1 MRVNILIAF
10 ALLAQV
16 LFAQQYETKA
26 YKNTVKT
33 MRTSLKGDR
42 QQDFPVIA
50 LDGGTI
56 TFSFDELNGEI
67 QNYNYTLV
75 HCDADWTA
83 SSLNSMEWADGF
95 VTNEITDADI
105 SANTTQQY
113 VHYSL
118 TVPNADVSLKA
129 SGNYALIVHE
139 AENPENVVC
148 VFCFYVSE
156 QAVAVLGNVTAETRK
171 EIKKRYQELQFDV
184 LQGRYPMRDASTEMK
199 VMVMQNSRPDTRVWL
214 QPTFISAGK
223 FSYKNNDAL
232 VFEGGAEYHSVDFS
246 SRFSYGEGIEKIRFY
261 DPYYHVELMPD
272 DPKPTAPYEFMND
285 VNGRYVINVQ
295 EWDDDDF
302 TSDYYF
308 VHFFVP
314 MPSPLFGGKL
324 YVLGD
329 FNHNR
334 LDENSRMIYN
344 AQLQGYERTI
354 LLKQGGYNYTYAF
367 VPKNSDK
374 ATLLNVEGS
383 HWETENEY
391 QVFVYYRG
399 FGERYDHLLSVTV
412 ISSNRK

>member
-16 LFAQQYETKA
+16 LSAQQYETKA

-50 LDGGTI
+50 LDDGTI

-156 QAVAVLGNVTAETRK
+156 QAVAVLGSVTSETRK

-184 LQGRYPMRDASTEMK
+184 LQGSYPMRDASTEMK

-232 VFEGGAEYHSVDFS
+232 VFEGGAEYHSIDFS

-272 DPKPTAPYEFMND
+272 DPKPTAPYVFMND
-285 VNGRYVINVQ
+285 VNGRYVI
-295 EWDDDDF
+295 
-302 TSDYYF
+302 
-308 VHFFVP
+308 
-314 MPSPLFGGKL
+314 
-324 YVLGD
+324 
-329 FNHNR
+329 NR

-367 VPKNSDK
+367 VPKGSDK
-374 ATLLNVEGS
+374 ATLQNVEGS

-399 FGERYDHLLSVTV
+399 FGERYDHLLCVTV

>member
-1 MRVNILIAF
+1 MNILIAL
-10 ALLAQV
+10 ALLVQG
-16 LFAQQYETKA
+16 LSAQQYETKA

-50 LDGGTI
+50 LDGGTV

-232 VFEGGAEYHSVDFS
+232 VFEGGAEYHSIDFS

-334 LDENSRMIYN
+334 LDENSRMIY
-344 AQLQGYERTI
+344 
-354 LLKQGGYNYTYAF
+354 
-367 VPKNSDK
+367 
-374 ATLLNVEGS
+374 
-383 HWETENEY
+383 
-391 QVFVYYRG
+391 
-399 FGERYDHLLSVTV
+399 
-412 ISSNRK
+412 

>member
-10 ALLAQV
+10 ALLVQG
-16 LFAQQYETKA
+16 LSAQQYETKA

-50 LDGGTI
+50 LDDGTI

-67 QNYNYTLV
+67 HNYNYTLV

-156 QAVAVLGNVTAETRK
+156 QAVAVLGSVTSETRK
-171 EIKKRYQELQFDV
+171 EIKKELQFDV

-232 VFEGGAEYHSVDFS
+232 VFEGGAEYHSIDFS

-272 DPKPTAPYEFMND
+272 DPKSTAPYEFMND

-329 FNHNR
+329 FNHNH

-367 VPKNSDK
+367 VPKGSDK
-374 ATLLNVEGS
+374 ATLQNVEGS

-399 FGERYDHLLSVTV
+399 FGERYDHLLCVTV